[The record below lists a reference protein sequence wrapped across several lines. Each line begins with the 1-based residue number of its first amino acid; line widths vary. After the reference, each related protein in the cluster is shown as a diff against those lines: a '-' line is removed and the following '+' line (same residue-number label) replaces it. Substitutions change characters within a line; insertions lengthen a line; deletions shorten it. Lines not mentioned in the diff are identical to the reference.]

1 MPIKNREK
9 FLAIVAIAIAAV
21 WAGDRLVL
29 TPLVKSFKA
38 RSSRITELTKS
49 LGKGNILLDREKSI
63 KAQWAAM
70 TKRALPANKSVA
82 ENEVLKS
89 VDRWAQASRITFTGI
104 RPQWRQPEEGYT
116 TLECRA
122 DASGNIESIM
132 RFLYELEK
140 DPLALKIEDLEV
152 TARDGQGQQ
161 LALGVRFSGLLLA
174 AEER

>member
-1 MPIKNREK
+1 MQIKNRKK
-9 FLAIVAIAIAAV
+9 FLVIALIAVVAV
-21 WAGDRLVL
+21 LAGDRLVL
-29 TPLVKSFKA
+29 TPMVKSFKA
-38 RSSRITELTKS
+38 RSIRITELTKS
-49 LGKGNILLDREKSI
+49 INKGSVLLDREKAI
-63 KAQWAAM
+63 KEQWDTM
-70 TKRALPANKSVA
+70 KKRALPANKSVA
-82 ENEVLKS
+82 ENEVLKA

-104 RPQWRQPEEGYT
+104 RPQWRPPDEGYT

-122 DASGNIESIM
+122 DASGSIEAIM

>member
-9 FLAIVAIAIAAV
+9 LLAIAAISV
-21 WAGDRLVL
+21 VVVLAGDRLVL
-29 TPLVKSFKA
+29 TPMVKSFKA

-49 LGKGNILLDREKSI
+49 IDKGTVLLDREKAI
-63 KAQWAAM
+63 REQWETM
-70 TKRALPANKSVA
+70 IKRALPANKSVA
-82 ENEVLKS
+82 ENEVLKA

-104 RPQWRQPEEGYT
+104 RPQWRPPDDGYT

-122 DASGNIESIM
+122 DASGSIESIM

-174 AEER
+174 AEGR